1 MKMNLWIAMTVLI
14 ALPVAVVLAGQMGL
28 LSGTAPTDL
37 GVSNERLK
45 PPSLTRNSVSSQ
57 AALHPEHPQL
67 AYAAIEPLRLFGLA
81 PQQSV
86 AVLSRVLAAEPGV
99 TIEAQTEGYIL
110 ATARTPWLGFVDD
123 LEFWLNP
130 TLGVIEVRSASRLGR
145 EDFGTNR
152 QRIERIRSAYNTATT
167 KPIDATDPVGQ

>member
-1 MKMNLWIAMTVLI
+1 MKMNLWIAMTVLV
-14 ALPVAVVLAGQMGL
+14 AVPVALVLAGQMGL
-28 LSGTAPTDL
+28 LSGHAPTDL
-37 GVSNERLK
+37 GIQGDRLK
-45 PPSLTRNSVSSQ
+45 APSQTRNSVSSQ
-57 AALHPEHPQL
+57 ATLHPEHPQL
-67 AYAAIEPLRLFGLA
+67 AYANIEPLRLFAFA
-81 PQQSV
+81 PHQSM

-99 TIEAQTEGYIL
+99 RIVEQQDGYIR

-130 TLGVIEVRSASRLGR
+130 ARGVIEVRSASRLGR

-152 QRIERIRSAYNTATT
+152 QRVERIRSAYNTA